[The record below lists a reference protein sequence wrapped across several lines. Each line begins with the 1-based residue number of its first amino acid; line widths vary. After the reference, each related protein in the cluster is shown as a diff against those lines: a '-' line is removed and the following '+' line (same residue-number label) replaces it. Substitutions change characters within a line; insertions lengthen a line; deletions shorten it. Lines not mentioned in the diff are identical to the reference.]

1 MKLMARKT
9 PEQIEETRNN
19 LIEVARECFL
29 ENGLVESSLEQ
40 IAASAGVTR
49 GTIYSQ
55 FSGGKSDLLGA
66 VYADLKEKVT
76 AWINQPYD
84 ENLSATENLRY
95 FIDAWLDA
103 IHNRGWLRQEL
114 EIAVQALHQGQALLK
129 SKKSYFPELT
139 QRAEKIIIIGQKNG
153 EIINNIPALELA
165 VQLSSM
171 FVGLT
176 VIWHH
181 TGWEEN
187 NIEIGEKS
195 LDAWLKQIIKNN
207 GAKV

>member
-1 MKLMARKT
+1 MARKT
-9 PEQIEETRNN
+9 TEQIEETRSN
-19 LIEVARECFL
+19 LIEVARVCFL
-29 ENGLVESSLEQ
+29 ENGIVESSLEQ
-40 IAASAGVTR
+40 IATSAGVTR

-55 FSGGKSDLLGA
+55 FPGGKSDLFGA
-66 VYADLKEKVT
+66 VYADLKDKVRI
-76 AWINQPYD
+76 WINQPYD
-84 ENLSATENLRY
+84 ENLSAIENLRN

-114 EIAVQALHQGQALLK
+114 EIAVQALHQGQVLFEH
-129 SKKSYFPELT
+129 KKSYFPELT
-139 QRAEKIIIIGQKNG
+139 QRTENIIIMGQKNG
-153 EIINNIPALELA
+153 EIIDEIPALEMA

-181 TGWEEN
+181 TGWENN

>member
-1 MKLMARKT
+1 MARKT
-9 PEQIEETRNN
+9 PEQIEETRSN

-29 ENGLVESSLEQ
+29 ENGLVQSSLEQ
-40 IAASAGVTR
+40 IATAAGVTR

-55 FSGGKSDLLGA
+55 FPDGKRGLLVA
-66 VYADLKEKVT
+66 VYADLNNKVRIWIDQPIDNQLT
-76 AWINQPYD
+76 AIENMQHFIN
-84 ENLSATENLRY
+84 S
-95 FIDAWLDA
+95 WLDA

-114 EIAVQALHQGQALLK
+114 EIAVQALHQGQAFLK
-129 SKKSYFPELT
+129 PKKSYFPELT
-139 QRAEKIIIIGQKNG
+139 QRAEKIIILGQQNG
-153 EIINNIPALELA
+153 EIIDDIPAVELA

-181 TGWEEN
+181 TGWQKN

-195 LDAWLKQIIKNN
+195 LDAWLKQITNYN